1 MKFNLQTVPY
11 TPINPL
17 GFNFLYPMKELLGIY
32 ETLLR
37 RSVLFCSSS
46 VYKSKAHYTPRLAA
60 MDSTPLLTHWRF
72 KNTLFIKVK
81 HTKLKLTHT
90 LKTVFFQ

>member
-1 MKFNLQTVPY
+1 
-11 TPINPL
+11 
-17 GFNFLYPMKELLGIY
+17 MKEFKKHFWDAAFSSAAVLCVS
-32 ETLLR
+32 LR
-37 RSVLFCSSS
+37 L
-46 VYKSKAHYTPRLAA
+46 ATPRLAA

-90 LKTVFFQ
+90 LKIVFFQ